1 MQKIEYTTIS
11 PDDGMVLYNGKTFCN
26 KVHNQIIDN
35 DEWKEVTTD
44 FMNTVIEK
52 ERIEREEKMRVKHYE
67 QERKDELERNR
78 LHFPNGE
85 FIELTK

>member
-1 MQKIEYTTIS
+1 MQKIEYTTLS
-11 PDDGMVLYNGKTFCN
+11 PDEGMVLYNGKTFCK
-26 KVHNQIIDN
+26 KVHNQINDN

-44 FMNTVIEK
+44 FMNTVLEK
-52 ERIEREEKMRVKHYE
+52 ERIEREEKIRNKHIE

-85 FIELTK
+85 FIELT

>member
-1 MQKIEYTTIS
+1 MQKIEYTTLS
-11 PDDGMVLYNGKTFCN
+11 PDEGMVLYNGKTFCK

-35 DEWKEVTTD
+35 DEWKEVTSD
-44 FMNTVIEK
+44 FMNTVLEK
-52 ERIEREEKMRVKHYE
+52 ERIEREEKIRNKHIE

-85 FIELTK
+85 FIELT

>member
-1 MQKIEYTTIS
+1 MQKIEYTTLS
-11 PDDGMVLYNGKTFCN
+11 PDEGMVLYNGKTFCK

-35 DEWKEVTTD
+35 DEWKEVTSE
-44 FMNTVIEK
+44 FMNTVLEK
-52 ERIEREEKMRVKHYE
+52 ERIEREEKIRNKHIE

-85 FIELTK
+85 FIELT